1 MIVKIYNMKKVFTII
16 GISILLV
23 SCNSKEINKTEI
35 KKLKWLIG
43 GWENITNKMEMYESW
58 EMKNDTVFYGES
70 FALVNSD
77 TVFFETM
84 LLEQIGNDLL
94 LTPTTK
100 NQNDGN
106 PITFKLI
113 SSIEG
118 EFIFE
123 NKEHDFP
130 QRIVYSNPKPDSL
143 FAYIEG
149 TKDGEYRKTEFP
161 FKKVLK

>member
-1 MIVKIYNMKKVFTII
+1 MKKVLAIV

-23 SCNSKEINKTEI
+23 SCNSKDINKPEI
-35 KKLKWLIG
+35 EKLKWLIG
-43 GWENITNKMEMYESW
+43 NWENISNEMEMYESW
-58 EMKNDTVFYGES
+58 EKKNDTVFYGES

-77 TVFFETM
+77 TVFAETM
-84 LLEQIGNDLL
+84 LLEQNGNDLL

-106 PITFKLI
+106 SITFKLI
-113 SSIEG
+113 SSEG
-118 EFIFE
+118 DKFIFE

-130 QRIVYSNPKPDSL
+130 QRIVYSNPQPDSI

-149 TKDGEYRKTEFP
+149 TQDGEYRKSDFP
-161 FKKVLK
+161 FKRVSK